1 MKRFLWLG
9 FVLFVYVICSGC
21 GDTFRPIIIPNP
33 PIFPNPKAAHSV
45 VAINDNGSAAPGS
58 AMVIDVSGDTDVSVH
73 DVGYAPVHAVQQT
86 ASQVLVVNHSASNG
100 QADSITK
107 LSFNST
113 IISGSTTI
121 SLPAN
126 SAPSFVAV
134 APTDT
139 TAYVTLPNYVPDPV
153 NNPGVVVPSV
163 GVVNTQSNNMVAT
176 IATGNNP
183 VALAVTPDKSKL
195 YVANQGDGTISAF
208 NTVDRSART
217 ITGSLTYPPIWLV
230 ARTDSQRVYVL
241 EQTTI
246 HGLGGTLAWIDT
258 TSTAGPDVLT
268 ETAISVPGATTMTYD
283 PNLNRMY
290 IPGGQQVAI
299 VDVSQSLPQF
309 LGGGPLT
316 ISPVLSSSRASS
328 DVCSPFTAGP
338 VTAAA
343 VAVLPDGSRAYVG
356 SYARFEVDVAIS
368 NASLNS
374 DGVHTTYTYSLQ
386 PPGTIDLFPGLVI
399 TISNVYSTGFDSKK
413 KPPSDFDGTF
423 TIISVGGGTFEVAN
437 APIDTY
443 ISGGAGV
450 APNICPQVTVINA
463 TSNTIKTPQITISGV
478 PGYEPFCSNTRF
490 RMMMAAAGDST
501 RAYLSSC
508 DGGNVNIIDTSNDT
522 YIENLPAPVSNS
534 PPIPPNTFNPPQNPV
549 FLFAGP

>member
-1 MKRFLWLG
+1 MKRFFWVG
-9 FVLFVYVICSGC
+9 FVLFLYVICTGC

-33 PIFPNPKAAHSV
+33 PIFPSPKAAHSV

-58 AMVIDVSGDTDVSVH
+58 AMVVDVSGDTDVSVH

-107 LSFNST
+107 LSFSGTT
-113 IISGSTTI
+113 INGSTTI

-126 SAPSFVAV
+126 SAPNFVAV

-139 TAYVTLPNYVPDPV
+139 TAYVTLPDYVPDPS
-153 NNPGVVVPSV
+153 NFPNDDAV
-163 GVVNTQSNNMVAT
+163 GVVSTQSNNVLAT
-176 IATGNNP
+176 IMVGNNP

-258 TSTAGPDVLT
+258 TSTAGPD
-268 ETAISVPGATTMTYD
+268 A
-283 PNLNRMY
+283 
-290 IPGGQQVAI
+290 
-299 VDVSQSLPQF
+299 
-309 LGGGPLT
+309 
-316 ISPVLSSSRASS
+316 
-328 DVCSPFTAGP
+328 FT
-338 VTAAA
+338 VAA
-343 VAVLPDGSRAYVG
+343 VAALPDGSRAYVG
-356 SYARFEVDVAIS
+356 SNARFEVDVTIS

-374 DGVHTTYTYSLQ
+374 DNVHTTYTYSLSSST
-386 PPGTIDLFPGLVI
+386 PDLLSGMVI
-399 TISNVYSTGFDSKK
+399 TISNVYSTGFDKNK
-413 KPPSDFDGTF
+413 IPPSDFDGTF
-423 TIISVGGGTFEVAN
+423 TILSVGGGTFEVAN
-437 APIDTY
+437 APTDTY
-443 ISGGAGV
+443 IRGGAGV

-463 TSNTIKTPQITISGV
+463 TSNTIKTPQITIPGV

-490 RMMMAAAGDST
+490 RLMMAA
-501 RAYLSSC
+501 
-508 DGGNVNIIDTSNDT
+508 
-522 YIENLPAPVSNS
+522 
-534 PPIPPNTFNPPQNPV
+534 
-549 FLFAGP
+549 